1 MDFSC
6 GFFSSP
12 FFKVSFES
20 DDLLPPV
27 VVPIFFLRFRYYM
40 LAFFFPC
47 FESIIT
53 FNYYLDNQ
61 LKIFWYI
68 GWRFRFLLV
77 FDANE
82 LCALEH

>member
-1 MDFSC
+1 VVFFHHLFSKFLLNRMIYSRR
-6 GFFSSP
+6 FF
-12 FFKVSFES
+12 
-20 DDLLPPV
+20 LV